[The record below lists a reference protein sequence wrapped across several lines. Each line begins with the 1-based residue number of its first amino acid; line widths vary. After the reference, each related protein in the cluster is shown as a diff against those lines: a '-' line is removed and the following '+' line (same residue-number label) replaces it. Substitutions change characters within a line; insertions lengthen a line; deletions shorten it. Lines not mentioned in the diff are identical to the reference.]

1 MYFYENVIVIMRKK
15 TTITLKHLAEDL
27 NLSVS
32 TVSRALNNHQDISAD
47 TKELVCSYAKK
58 MNYFPNLFAK
68 GFRSQKTHIIGL
80 IVPQISNYFTS
91 TVIEGVLQ
99 EAEEKGYRVIV
110 SESKN
115 CPDKQEELI
124 QMMRQFGVD
133 GLLLSLTRKT
143 KNVQNI
149 IAAAERIPLV
159 LLDKVSNKIPCT
171 HIIINEEQAAFE
183 AVEHL
188 IHTGKKNIAI
198 IKETEKSF
206 NSEMRYRGYLKALKK
221 HNLPIDE
228 QYILSTED
236 ISLQHGQRLAYQI
249 LSLQKRPDA
258 VFTITDDCAIGVIKT
273 FKKLQIKI
281 PDDIAVLGF
290 SNSLNSTIISPKLTT
305 VDQPGQKIGA
315 TSVKYLVEEINNEN
329 QVISKTV
336 EIKTHLVVR
345 ESTLKL

>member
-1 MYFYENVIVIMRKK
+1 MKK
-15 TTITLKHLAEDL
+15 RATITLKRLAEDL
-27 NLSVS
+27 ELSVS
-32 TVSRALNNHQDISAD
+32 TVSRALNNHPDISAS
-47 TKELVCSYAKK
+47 TKEVICKYAKK
-58 MNYFPNLFAK
+58 MNYHPNLFAK

-80 IVPQISNYFTS
+80 VVPQISNYFTS
-91 TVIEGVLQ
+91 TIIEGVLN

-115 CPDKQEELI
+115 SPKKQNEVI
-124 QMMRQFGVD
+124 QMMMQFGVD

-143 KNVQNI
+143 KDVQSI
-149 IAAAERIPLV
+149 ISASERIPLV
-159 LLDKVSNKIPCT
+159 LLDKISNKIPCT
-171 HIIINEEQAAFE
+171 HVIINEEQAAFE

-198 IKETEKSF
+198 IKETEKTF
-206 NSEMRYRGYLKALKK
+206 NSEMRFAGYLKALKK
-221 HNLPIDE
+221 HNLPVDE

-236 ISLQHGQRLAYQI
+236 ISLQHGQRLAYQL

-258 VFTITDDCAIGVIKT
+258 IFTITDDCAIGVIKT
-273 FKKLQIKI
+273 LKKLNIKI

-305 VDQPGQKIGA
+305 VDQPGQKIGGTA
-315 TSVKYLVEEINNEN
+315 VKYLIEELDNETQLTN
-329 QVISKTV
+329 KTI